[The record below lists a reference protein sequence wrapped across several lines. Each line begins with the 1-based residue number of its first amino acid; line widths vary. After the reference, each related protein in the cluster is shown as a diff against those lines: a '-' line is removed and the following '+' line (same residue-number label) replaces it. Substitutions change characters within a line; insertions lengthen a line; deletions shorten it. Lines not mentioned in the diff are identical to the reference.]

1 MFRLWYQLLKTQ
13 GTVVILKSL
22 GCTQAARVA
31 AFPNKTHENTA
42 VGDCWYFLRSLRNK
56 PGARPWLALE
66 EDGRRVV
73 SFPATTSDHFWQCM
87 DTTDT
92 SEEYISRVADEVI
105 TSDGTGGEMIRV
117 IETGGWPILITHWQS
132 LFSNGLGT
140 GLRALSEVARRIEN
154 TLSSRVRWM
163 SAEEIMKLVLSEQNA
178 SHF

>member
-1 MFRLWYQLLKTQ
+1 
-13 GTVVILKSL
+13 
-22 GCTQAARVA
+22 
-31 AFPNKTHENTA
+31 
-42 VGDCWYFLRSLRNK
+42 
-56 PGARPWLALE
+56 
-66 EDGRRVV
+66 
-73 SFPATTSDHFWQCM
+73 M

-154 TLSSRVRWM
+154 TLSSRVMWM
-163 SAEEIMKLVLSEQNA
+163 SAEQIMKLVLSEQGT